1 MSAVSRI
8 YFDHNATTAV
18 TTAARQAML
27 RILDG
32 EFGNPS
38 SIHSEGRRARQEVE
52 AARDEVARLVGG
64 LSEEIVFTSGGTEAD
79 HLALRILGP
88 EVVTSPLEHPAVL
101 GSAGSARPRV
111 AEHGTTHPACIPELR
126 PRSVQ
131 PANHQLSNNY
141 PASDFP

>member
-8 YFDHNATTAV
+8 YFDHNATTPLSS
-18 TTAARQAML
+18 AARAAML

-38 SIHSEGRRARQEVE
+38 SIHAEGRRARQAVE

-64 LSEEIVFTSGGTEAD
+64 LAEEIVFTSGGTEAD
-79 HLALRILGP
+79 HLALRLLGP

-101 GSAGSARPRV
+101 GSAGAERLRV
-111 AEHGTTHPACIPELR
+111 DGLG
-126 PRSVQ
+126 S
-131 PANHQLSNNY
+131 L
-141 PASDFP
+141 D